1 MSDSYLI
8 KGGKPL
14 KGEVVLSG
22 AKNVALKTIIAALM
36 FKGDVILKNIPR
48 INDVLDLIELTKF
61 LGAKAEFINKNT
73 LLINADNLKSNRV
86 DLQYGSKIRVSFMLF
101 APLLHRFGECFVPN
115 PGGCRIGARPIDR
128 IIKGLISLGIKVDY
142 DSETGYYHAIIINK
156 PKGKYRFEKPSHTG
170 TELLMLIG
178 LMTDNKVEIDNIA
191 NEPEIYDLISYLTS
205 AGANIQEEGNKIIIS
220 KPSDS
225 EGKSFELK
233 QKEPFVIMSD
243 RNELVTYATL
253 AVASQGNVIIG
264 PIKEDL
270 ITSFLEIMRKAGA
283 GVEKIAKDKFR
294 FFYQGEIKSVDI
306 ETSPHPGFMTD
317 WQPSWAILMIQA
329 QGESIIHERV
339 FENRFTYVEELK
351 KLGAKI
357 EFNKIEVTDPEFFYH
372 FNYEKD
378 RDYQQT
384 IKIQGGNELHNA
396 ILNISDLRAGAALAC
411 AALLASGETVVNGAS
426 ILERGYEDFVEKI
439 KKLGGEIKKI

>member
-1 MSDSYLI
+1 MANSYLI

-36 FKGDVILKNIPR
+36 FKGDVILENIPK
-48 INDVLDLIELTKF
+48 INDVLDLVELIKS
-61 LGAKAEFINKNT
+61 LGVKAEFKEKNT
-73 LLINADNLKSNRV
+73 LVINSDSLKSNRV
-86 DLQYGSKIRVSFMLF
+86 ELQYGSKIRVSFMLF
-101 APLLHRFGECFVPN
+101 TPLLRRFGECFVPN

-128 IIKGLISLGIKVDY
+128 IVNGLRALGIKVNY
-142 DSETGYYHAIIINK
+142 DSETGYYQAKIINK

-170 TELLMLIG
+170 TELLMMIG
-178 LMTDNKVEIDNIA
+178 LMTDEKVEIDNIA
-191 NEPEIYDLISYLTS
+191 NEPEIDDLILYLTS
-205 AGANIQEEGNKIIIS
+205 AGANIQEEGKKIIIS
-220 KPSDS
+220 KSPQ
-225 EGKSFELK
+225 LK

-253 AVASQGNVIIG
+253 AVASHGNIIIG
-264 PIKEDL
+264 PIKEGL
-270 ITSFLEIMRKAGA
+270 IASFLEIMKKVGA

-294 FFYQGEIKSVDI
+294 FFYQGKIKPVDI

-317 WQPSWAILMIQA
+317 WQPSWAILMLA
-329 QGESIIHERV
+329 AKGESIIHERV
-339 FENRFTYVEELK
+339 FENRFSYVEELK

-357 EFNKIEVTDPEFFYH
+357 DFIDIKVKNPENFYH
-372 FNYEKD
+372 FNYEKNKE
-378 RDYQQT
+378 YQQT

-411 AALLASGETVVNGAS
+411 AALLADGESVVNGTS
-426 ILERGYEDFVEKI
+426 ILERGYEDFVEKV
-439 KKLGGEIKKI
+439 KKLGGDIKKV

>member
-36 FKGDVILKNIPR
+36 FKDDVILKNIPK
-48 INDVLDLIELTKF
+48 INDVLDLIELIKS
-61 LGAKAEFINKNT
+61 LGAKAEFKEKNT
-73 LLINADNLKSNRV
+73 LIINSDNLKNNRV

-101 APLLHRFGECFVPN
+101 APLLHRFSECFVPN

-128 IIKGLISLGIKVDY
+128 IINGLITLGIKVDY
-142 DSETGYYHAIIINK
+142 DSETGYYQAKIIDK

-178 LMTDNKVEIDNIA
+178 LMTDDKIEIDNIA
-191 NEPEIYDLISYLTS
+191 NEPEIDDLILYLTS
-205 AGANIQEEGNKIIIS
+205 AGANILEEGNKIIIS
-220 KPSDS
+220 KSPQ
-225 EGKSFELK
+225 LK

-264 PIKEDL
+264 PIKEGL
-270 ITSFLEIMRKAGA
+270 IALFLEIMKKAGA

-294 FFYQGEIKSVDI
+294 FFYQGKIKPVDI

-317 WQPSWAILMIQA
+317 WQPSWAILMLTA
-329 QGESIIHERV
+329 EGESVIHERV
-339 FENRFTYVEELK
+339 FENRFSYVEELK
-351 KLGAKI
+351 KLGTKI
-357 EFNKIEVTDPEFFYH
+357 DFIDVGVKNPENFYH
-372 FNYEKD
+372 FNYEKNKE
-378 RDYQQT
+378 YQQT

>member
-1 MSDSYLI
+1 MNDSYLI

-14 KGEVVLSG
+14 KGEVILSG
-22 AKNVALKTIIAALM
+22 AKNVALKTIIASLM
-36 FKGDVILKNIPR
+36 FKGDVILKNIPK
-48 INDVLDLIELTKF
+48 INDVLDLIELIKS
-61 LGAKAEFINKNT
+61 LGVKADFIEKNT
-73 LLINADNLKSNRV
+73 LVINSDGLKSNRV
-86 DLQYGSKIRVSFMLF
+86 ELQYGSKIRVSFMLF

-128 IIKGLISLGIKVDY
+128 TINGLIALGVKVNY
-142 DSETGYYHAIIINK
+142 DSETGYYQAKIINK

-178 LMTDNKVEIDNIA
+178 LMTDEKVEIDNIA
-191 NEPEIYDLISYLTS
+191 NEPEIDDLILYLNS
-205 AGANIQEEGNKIIIS
+205 AGANIKEEKNKITIS
-220 KPSDS
+220 KNP
-225 EGKSFELK
+225 ELK
-233 QKEPFVIMSD
+233 QKKAFTIMSD

-253 AVASQGNVIIG
+253 AVASHGNIIIG
-264 PIKEDL
+264 PIKESL
-270 ITSFLEIMRKAGA
+270 IASFLEIMRKAGA

-294 FFYQGEIKSVDI
+294 FFYQDGIKPVNI

-317 WQPSWAILMIQA
+317 WQPSWAILMLVA
-329 QGESIIHERV
+329 KGKSVIHERV
-339 FENRFTYVEELK
+339 FENRFSYVEELK

-357 EFNKIEVTDPEFFYH
+357 DFIDIKVENPENFYH
-372 FNYEKD
+372 FNYEKNKE
-378 RDYQQT
+378 YQQT

-411 AALLASGETVVNGAS
+411 AALLADGESVVNGTS